1 MDNYEE
7 GRSVDHDSEV
17 AERERDDE
25 REANYQD

>member
-1 MDNYEE
+1 MDEEANY
-7 GRSVDHDSEV
+7 SLDHDSEV